1 MLLADFLKQKNKK
14 YLSSFSFCSNRFFIE
29 IYRRGGMLLAD
40 FLNQP
45 AILGLKRIDRL
56 QADVIRGLSCIVK
69 YRFPIK
75 LGMTGDKKEIASKAR
90 IAVK

>member
-1 MLLADFLKQKNKK
+1 
-14 YLSSFSFCSNRFFIE
+14 
-29 IYRRGGMLLAD
+29 MLLAD

-45 AILGLKRIDRL
+45 AILGLERIDRF

-75 LGMTGDKKEIASKAR
+75 LGRE
-90 IAVK
+90 